1 MKELWI
7 HAGMPK
13 NGSSAL
19 QSFFAKNIEN
29 LKREGIDYPS
39 FVDLTSAKND
49 GITSGNGAMI
59 ARTLLDKNHPIY
71 LNDSEVRLQSELID
85 FVLKSSCNRILI
97 SSEYFFP
104 IFLPSLKE
112 FVEK

>member
-1 MKELWI
+1 MQEC
-7 HAGMPK
+7 PK

-29 LKREGIDYPS
+29 LKHEGIDYPS
-39 FVDLTSAKND
+39 FIDLISAKND

-59 ARTLLDKNHPIY
+59 ARTLLDKNHLIY
-71 LNDSEVRLQSELID
+71 LNDSEVGLQSELID

-97 SSEYFFP
+97 SSEFFIVLIYP
-104 IFLPSLKE
+104 I
-112 FVEK
+112 